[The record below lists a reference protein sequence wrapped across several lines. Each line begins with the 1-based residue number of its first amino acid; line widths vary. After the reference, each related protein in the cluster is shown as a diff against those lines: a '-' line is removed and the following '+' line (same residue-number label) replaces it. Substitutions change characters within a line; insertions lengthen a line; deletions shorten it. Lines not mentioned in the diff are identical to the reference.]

1 MRDLI
6 YDIINYYLK
15 VRYGKISVYDRN
27 GKPEKEKK
35 NDGNKRNFHM
45 NFHLVE
51 FR

>member
-35 NDGNKRNFHM
+35 TMEIKEIFT
-45 NFHLVE
+45 
-51 FR
+51 